1 MAMTAAPQPDLF
13 FADRYGLT
21 QSRLDS
27 LVGSAASRVDYADVF
42 IEYQVAE
49 ELVIEDGV
57 VKKASRTISQGGG
70 VRAQAGVRTG
80 YAYTDDLD
88 IRHLEVAARQAQA
101 IAEHPGE
108 AGPVAVHGSPRAH
121 NLYNLALAP
130 VETDLTAKVT
140 CSPRWTASRGPRI
153 PASARS
159 SRRSSRSSRPS

>member
-1 MAMTAAPQPDLF
+1 MAMTAAPRPDVF

-21 QSRLDS
+21 QSRLEA

-49 ELVIEDGV
+49 ELVLEDGV
-57 VKKASRTISQGGG
+57 VKRASRTISQGAG

-88 IRHLEVAARQAQA
+88 IRHLEIAARQARA

-108 AGPVAVHGSPRAH
+108 SGPVAVHGSPAPH
-121 NLYNLALAP
+121 DLYRLTLAP
-130 VETDLTAKVT
+130 VEADLTAKVDLL
-140 CSPRWTASRGPRI
+140 SKVDRLA
-153 PASARS
+153 
-159 SRRSSRSSRPS
+159 